1 MLWSATMLEY
11 VLDIFMNWVPD
22 FQIVPFAAL
31 DHIVV
36 ATNLG
41 KLDHSVAKF
50 RLRTMDQLAG

>member
-1 MLWSATMLEY
+1 MLEY

-50 RLRTMDQLAG
+50 RLKTMDQLAG